1 MNISRIFRIFFRFL
15 LKNFVSDSIIYSVEQ
30 YREVKIGL
38 ETLEYIIKQK
48 NEGKVLI
55 KKICAVLCYVLLFAV
70 LAWVIGSFSA
80 PLLQIPFLLVDVIF
94 CAMIAF
100 VSWRFLCVEYEL
112 VFSGGEMT
120 ATVIYGR
127 SIRKRVMSVAINALI
142 EVGIYDDGAYER
154 LSGMSLQ
161 KNFIYVSSMS
171 AETIYYAI
179 FDDGK
184 DRCVVYF
191 ETDERAIKLIK
202 QSNSGA
208 VRAGNTK

>member
-1 MNISRIFRIFFRFL
+1 M
-15 LKNFVSDSIIYSVEQ
+15 KNFVSDSIIYSVEQ

-55 KKICAVLCYVLLFAV
+55 KKICAALCYVLLFAV
-70 LAWVIGSFSA
+70 LAWVIGAFSA
-80 PLLQIPFLLVDVIF
+80 PLLQIPFLLVDGIF
-94 CAMIAF
+94 CAMTAF
-100 VSWRFLCVEYEL
+100 VTWRFLCVEYEL

-127 SIRKRVMSVAINALI
+127 SIRRRGMSVAINALN

-161 KNFIYVSSMS
+161 KNYIYVSSMS

-179 FDDGK
+179 FDEGK
-184 DRCVVYF
+184 ERCVVYF
-191 ETDERAIKLIK
+191 EADERAIKQIK
-202 QSNSGA
+202 QSNFGA
-208 VRAGNTK
+208 IRAGNIK

>member
-1 MNISRIFRIFFRFL
+1 M
-15 LKNFVSDSIIYSVEQ
+15 KNFASDSIIYSVER
-30 YREVKIGL
+30 YGEEKIGL

-55 KKICAVLCYVLLFAV
+55 KKICAALCYVLLFAV
-70 LAWVIGSFSA
+70 LAWVIGAFSA

-94 CAMIAF
+94 CAMTAY

-112 VFSGGEMT
+112 VFSGGEMS

-127 SIRKRVMSVAINALI
+127 SIRKRGMSVAINALV

-161 KNFIYVSSMS
+161 KNYIYVSSMS

-184 DRCVVYF
+184 DRCVIYF
-191 ETDERAIKLIK
+191 EADERAIRLIK

-208 VRAGNTK
+208 VRAGNIK

>member
-1 MNISRIFRIFFRFL
+1 M
-15 LKNFVSDSIIYSVEQ
+15 SDSIIYFTER
-30 YREVKIGL
+30 YLEVKIGL

-48 NEGKVLI
+48 NEGKVII
-55 KKICAVLCYVLLFAV
+55 KKICAALCYVLLFAI
-70 LAWVIGSFSA
+70 LAWVIGAFSA